1 MYLCIDSTERNFH
14 HLILFQKQGVKEM
27 EYHDKQL
34 LECVEN
40 FLQLEK
46 IRKEDLRG
54 IAVVVGSGSFSSV
67 RGAVTLANT
76 WHFVL
81 HIPIIGIKKEDMGS
95 TQEWV
100 KMLDQAKTD
109 EYILPTYGGAPNI
122 GGL

>member
-1 MYLCIDSTERNFH
+1 MYLCIDSNERNFH
-14 HLILFQKQGVKEM
+14 HLILFQKQGRKEM

-34 LECVEN
+34 LEAVED
-40 FLQLEK
+40 FLHLQNLQ
-46 IRKEDLRG
+46 KENLQG

-67 RGAVTLANT
+67 RGAVTLANA

-81 HIPIIGIKKEDMGS
+81 RIPIIGIKKEDVNS
-95 TQEWV
+95 TEQWV
-100 KMLDQAKTD
+100 KMLDQANKD